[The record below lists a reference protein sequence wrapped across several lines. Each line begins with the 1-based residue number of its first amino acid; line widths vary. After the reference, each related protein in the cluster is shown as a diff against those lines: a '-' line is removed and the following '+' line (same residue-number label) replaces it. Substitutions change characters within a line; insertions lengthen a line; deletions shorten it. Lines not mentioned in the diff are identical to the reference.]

1 MKEEIPWTLI
11 DFYDNQPCIDLI
23 EAKLG
28 VLDLLDEE
36 CKVKMTVL
44 FSFFSFKTL
53 FRYFPLEKSPASHI
67 RRL

>member
-28 VLDLLDEE
+28 VLDLLYEE
-36 CKVKMTVL
+36 CKVKCHTKIL
-44 FSFFSFKTL
+44 LS
-53 FRYFPLEKSPASHI
+53 YFPLEKSPPCYVW
-67 RRL
+67 RL